1 MQAYASQ
8 NGATF
13 WNSRLFLE
21 KIRRARVAGGS
32 ERGDGHVGHE
42 QSGDTAGCRVQRRR
56 GAAGHEQRWAE
67 ASRGMRNAAC
77 NACALCETKGRVIV
91 VVVGSSGWGTSGWMD
106 GRMNAEDADIGVG
119 MGPKPNAMA
128 ITKAKAQAWDGD
140 GDCGSMG
147 NCRTW
152 GLAGLLVSGLS
163 GPGWWW
169 QG

>member
-77 NACALCETKGRVIV
+77 NACALCETKGREQWVGDEWVDGWTDECRRRRYRGGNGSKAKCNGDNEGEGAGVGWRWRLREHGQLPHLGACWLVGEWAERAWV
-91 VVVGSSGWGTSGWMD
+91 VV
-106 GRMNAEDADIGVG
+106 
-119 MGPKPNAMA
+119 
-128 ITKAKAQAWDGD
+128 
-140 GDCGSMG
+140 
-147 NCRTW
+147 
-152 GLAGLLVSGLS
+152 AGLG
-163 GPGWWW
+163 GC
-169 QG
+169 